1 MASHTP
7 TPGPG
12 GGDPRPPTRRTLGAG
27 SAFAA
32 AVAAFAVVMM
42 GTTLPTPLYAIYGAE
57 LGFGVTTTTVIFAV
71 YAAGVIAALIVFGR
85 WSDVIGRR
93 PLLLAGVVISAISAV
108 VFVTA
113 GGLAELLA
121 GRVISGLSAGIYTGT
136 ATAAVIELAPRSWQ
150 SRAPAI
156 ATAANMGGLGL
167 GPLVAG
173 ILAQYVP
180 APLHTVFV
188 VDLVALAVV
197 GVAIWFVAEPARLR
211 PGARLGVQRL
221 SVPPQV
227 REVFTGPAIAAF
239 AGFAVLGTFTA
250 VAPSFLAKVIGID
263 NHAAAGALVAVLLA
277 SSATIQILGRHAPT
291 GAALITGCA
300 TLVVGVAVLAWS
312 LAAASLTLMIVGAVI
327 AGAGQGISFSKG
339 MAAVVAASPPDR
351 RAEVTSTYFVVAYI
365 ALSVPI
371 IGQGIAAAHWGLVTA
386 GIAFDIG
393 VGVLCAVAMVLI
405 AVALRRGRTA
415 GRDSATS

>member
-93 PLLLAGVVISAISAV
+93 PLLLAGVAISAISAV

-263 NHAAAGALVAVLLA
+263 NHAA
-277 SSATIQILGRHAPT
+277 
-291 GAALITGCA
+291 
-300 TLVVGVAVLAWS
+300 
-312 LAAASLTLMIVGAVI
+312 
-327 AGAGQGISFSKG
+327 
-339 MAAVVAASPPDR
+339 
-351 RAEVTSTYFVVAYI
+351 
-365 ALSVPI
+365 
-371 IGQGIAAAHWGLVTA
+371 
-386 GIAFDIG
+386 
-393 VGVLCAVAMVLI
+393 
-405 AVALRRGRTA
+405 
-415 GRDSATS
+415 